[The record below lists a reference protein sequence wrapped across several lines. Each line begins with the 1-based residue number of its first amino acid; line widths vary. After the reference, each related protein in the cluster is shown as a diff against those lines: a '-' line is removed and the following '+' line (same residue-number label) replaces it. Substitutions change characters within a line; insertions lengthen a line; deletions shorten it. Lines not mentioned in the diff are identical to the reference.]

1 MGKLPLRTEEVAN
14 AIPWELATLPENT
27 LDWKAVALVE
37 MTDERLDPG
46 IIWVLC
52 GINRELH

>member
-1 MGKLPLRTEEVAN
+1 MGKLPLRTEEVPN

-37 MTDERLDPG
+37 MTDDHLGSMWNKQG
-46 IIWVLC
+46 IVLK
-52 GINRELH
+52 